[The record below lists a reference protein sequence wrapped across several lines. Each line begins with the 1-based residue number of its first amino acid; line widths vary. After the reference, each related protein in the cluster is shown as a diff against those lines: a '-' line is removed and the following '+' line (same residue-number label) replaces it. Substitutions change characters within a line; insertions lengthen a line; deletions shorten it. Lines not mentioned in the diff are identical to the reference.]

1 MYGIVLIAVLTVMGG
16 AIAYIGD
23 KLGTKVGKRK
33 LSIFGLRPKHTSI
46 IVTIITGILIASST
60 LGILSLTSRDV
71 RTALFG
77 MEALK
82 EQLTGLSQEVVA
94 KNVEL
99 ENSRKE
105 LEAKT
110 AEYSTLNT
118 KIKET
123 AAALSAITAELS
135 SVSAERD
142 RTAAALQQVQADYAA
157 AQGDLS
163 KSRLQIGQL
172 QATKQE
178 LDTRVAELNDAKT
191 VLEKDVNRL
200 NDLTAKLNKGIQVVR
215 EGDIIY
221 RAGEVLSTAVIHGND
236 TNANITANLTGIVLR
251 TNQDILTRLG
261 IEDKQTEAL
270 WIAQADFDQAVSVIA
285 GNKQDVIVRVSS
297 VGNIVYGEPVIGRI
311 ELFSNKMIYKEDEAV
326 HSEVMNAGRTDSS
339 AEETV
344 LTFLQKV
351 NAAAI
356 KDGILA
362 DPIQGTVGV
371 MSGSELYETI
381 NRVKRYYGKVQLT
394 AVAKDDTY
402 VVGPLKIDIQVKSVQ

>member
-1 MYGIVLIAVLTVMGG
+1 MYGIVLIAVLAVMGG

-33 LSIFGLRPKHTSI
+33 LSMFGLRPKHTSI

-60 LGILSLTSRDV
+60 LGILSLASRDV

-77 MEALK
+77 MEELK
-82 EQLTGLSQEVVA
+82 EQLSSLSQEVLA

-99 ENSRKE
+99 EASRKE

-123 AAALSAITAELS
+123 AAKLSAITAELS
-135 SVSAERD
+135 AVSAERD
-142 RTAAALQQVQADYAA
+142 RTAAALAQVQSDYKTV
-157 AQGDLS
+157 QGDLK

-172 QATKQE
+172 QTTKKE
-178 LDTRVAELNDAKT
+178 LDDRVAELNEAKT
-191 VLEKDVNRL
+191 VLEKDVTRL

-221 RAGEVLSTAVIHGND
+221 RAGEVLSTAVINGND
-236 TNANITANLTGIVLR
+236 AKENITANLTGVILK
-251 TNQDILTRLG
+251 TNQDILNRLG
-261 IEDKQTEAL
+261 VEDKQTEAL
-270 WIAQADFDQAVSVIA
+270 WIAQADFDQAVSIIA
-285 GNKQDVIVRVSS
+285 GNKEDVIVRVSS
-297 VGNIVYGEPVIGRI
+297 VGNIVYGEPVIGQI
-311 ELFSNKMIYKEDEAV
+311 ELFSNKRIYEKDEVV
-326 HSEVMNAGRTDSS
+326 HSEVMNAGRTASS

-356 KDGILA
+356 QDGIIA

-371 MSGSELYETI
+371 MSGSELYGTI
-381 NRVKRYYGKVQLT
+381 NRVKRYYGKVELT
-394 AVAKDDTY
+394 AVAQSDTY
-402 VVGPLKIDIQVKSVQ
+402 VVGPLKIDIRVKSVQ